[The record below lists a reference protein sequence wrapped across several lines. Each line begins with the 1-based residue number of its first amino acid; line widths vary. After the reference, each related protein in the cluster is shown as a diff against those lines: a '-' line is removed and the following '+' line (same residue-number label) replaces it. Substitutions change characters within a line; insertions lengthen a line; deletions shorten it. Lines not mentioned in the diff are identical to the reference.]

1 MPTKKPVTT
10 TKPEGESKKEN
21 PEENKEKAELQP
33 EQKDQEHPTENKEGE
48 TATEEKKNLID
59 EEAFKK
65 LSPEEQKDILDKRVA
80 SRKVRCKNWPNCKDP
95 NCIYAH
101 PTETVS
107 LIKYLIILFILMNL
121 VPSFSRLYVRR

>member
-80 SRKVRCKNWPNCKDP
+80 SRKIRCKNWPNCKDP

-107 LIKYLIILFILMNL
+107 LIKYLIILFILINL
-121 VPSFSRLYVRR
+121 VPSFSRLFVRR

>member
-121 VPSFSRLYVRR
+121 VPSFSRLFVRR